1 MSDGACCQENSGWL
15 TRSRA
20 RLTYTRLCDD
30 AVAVL
35 VEVGK
40 DLAKVLLG
48 DVSRRSRHADDT
60 LCGGALSS
68 RYKLSLIQ
76 AGPSIKRLVGKFND
90 WVGY

>member
-60 LCGGALSS
+60 LWRGT
-68 RYKLSLIQ
+68 Q
-76 AGPSIKRLVGKFND
+76 
-90 WVGY
+90 